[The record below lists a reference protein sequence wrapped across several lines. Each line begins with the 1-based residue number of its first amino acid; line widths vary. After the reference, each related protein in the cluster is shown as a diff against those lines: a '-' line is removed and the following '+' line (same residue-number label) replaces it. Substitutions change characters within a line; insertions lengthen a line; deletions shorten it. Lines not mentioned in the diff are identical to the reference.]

1 MMRKNKFH
9 KGPKWQQKA
18 KIKRPLIVKHPQTI
32 VIQKTLETAEEIKE
46 KSSLFDKFLLS
57 QVNNVKKALIMHL
70 VFALTYGFL
79 ITQVI
84 YDGINDEGFSFY
96 RISFSQASGLF
107 LKISIF
113 IALLIFGGV
122 IAIYLVNKAYDDK
135 ASFEQIYIKIAK
147 GSSVSWFICAIMAII
162 ALFDPGTH
170 IGLAMVLFVLTCFAG
185 MMTIQI
191 DADNG
196 DLDKKVLSLIA
207 GTGII
212 FILFV
217 VFLTMFSNEF
227 LRLFTF

>member
-1 MMRKNKFH
+1 MNRKNKYH
-9 KGPKWQQKA
+9 KGPKWQKQA
-18 KIKRPLIVKHPQTI
+18 KNKRPLILKHTQTI
-32 VIQKTLETAEEIKE
+32 VVQKNHETDDRTEER
-46 KSSLFDKFLLS
+46 SSFFDKLLFS
-57 QVNNVKKALIMHL
+57 RIDNVKNAVIMHII
-70 VFALTYGFL
+70 FALTYGFL
-79 ITQVI
+79 VTQVI

-113 IALLIFGGV
+113 IALLILGGLL
-122 IAIYLVNKAYDDK
+122 AIYLVNKAFDSK
-135 ASFEQIYIKIAK
+135 ARYEAIYLKLAQ
-147 GSSVSWFICAIMAII
+147 GLSVPWIICAIMAII

-170 IGLAMVLFVLTCFAG
+170 IGLAMVLYVLTCFVG

-191 DADNG
+191 NENNV

-207 GTGII
+207 GMGVI
-212 FILFV
+212 FILFI